1 MKYKAV
7 IFDLDGTLLDTL
19 EDLALS
25 FNYVLYMYGKTPRKA
40 EEYKYLVGEGA
51 NALLVKIL
59 PDLNDEEIKQA
70 RKMFE
75 THYEKQ
81 FDKNTKVY
89 TDISKV
95 LTFFQARGYKLA
107 ILSNKPNNF
116 TKKCALKYLRTW
128 QFDAVYG
135 IREGIA
141 RKPDAAGVVEILKEL
156 HVDSHECIFIGDT
169 KIDMLTAKN
178 SNMDSIGVLW
188 GFRDETEL
196 REHGAKYIVENPKD
210 IIKLISNIQN

>member
-1 MKYKAV
+1 MYKAV

-19 EDLALS
+19 EDLAIS
-25 FNYVLYMYGKTPRKA
+25 FNYVLYKYGKTPRET

-70 RKMFE
+70 LKIFE

-95 LTFFQARGYKLA
+95 LTFFRARGYKLA

-116 TKKCALKYLRTW
+116 TKKCALKYLRAW
-128 QFDAVYG
+128 KFDAVYG
-135 IREGIA
+135 IREGIT
-141 RKPDAAGVVEILKEL
+141 RKPDAAGVAEILKEL
-156 HVDSHECIFIGDT
+156 HVDSQECIFIGDT

-188 GFRDETEL
+188 GFRDELEL
-196 REHGAKYIVENPKD
+196 REHGAKYIVKDPKD
-210 IIKLISNIQN
+210 IIKLISRLQN

>member
-1 MKYKAV
+1 MYKAV

-25 FNYVLYMYGKTPRKA
+25 FNYVLYMYGKTPRKT
-40 EEYKYLVGEGA
+40 EEYKYLVGEGT
-51 NALLVKIL
+51 NALLMKIL
-59 PDLNDEEIKQA
+59 PDFNEEEIEQA
-70 RKMFE
+70 RKIFE
-75 THYEKQ
+75 KYYEKQ
-81 FDKNTKVY
+81 FDKNTRLY
-89 TDISKV
+89 TDINKV

-107 ILSNKPNNF
+107 VLSNKPNNF
-116 TKKCALKYLRTW
+116 TKKCALKYLRAW
-128 QFDAVYG
+128 NFDVVYG

-156 HVDSHECIFIGDT
+156 HVDAHECIFIGDT

-188 GFRDETEL
+188 GFRDELEL
-196 REHGAKYIVENPKD
+196 REHGAKYIVEHPKD
-210 IIKLISNIQN
+210 IIKLISRLQN